1 MKAFVTGGAGFIGSH
16 ICDYLVDQGASVTV
30 IDNLSTGNESNLNK
44 AVDFINEDINSKNL
58 IKYMKNS

>member
-30 IDNLSTGNESNLNK
+30 IDNLSTGNESNINK
-44 AVDFINEDINSKNL
+44 AVRVSLDFILQNLNE
-58 IKYMKNS
+58 